1 MSEALLAL
9 MVFLVCYVGLV
20 GVLAASGETII
31 KGRGRIIKGRGR
43 ALLSIPVF
51 LIIIG
56 LAIWVSQLI
65 WSAGLYR

>member
-1 MSEALLAL
+1 MSEASLAL
-9 MVFLVCYVGLV
+9 MVFLVCYVSLV
-20 GVLAASGETII
+20 GVLAASGET
-31 KGRGRIIKGRGR
+31 IIKGRGR